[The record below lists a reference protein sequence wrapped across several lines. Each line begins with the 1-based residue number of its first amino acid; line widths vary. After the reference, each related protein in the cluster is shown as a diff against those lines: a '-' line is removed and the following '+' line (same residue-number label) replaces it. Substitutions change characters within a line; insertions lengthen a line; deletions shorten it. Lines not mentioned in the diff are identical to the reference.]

1 MPDYKYETLLVEQ
14 DESVLT
20 ITLNRPERLNAVD
33 RVMHRELEEVFG
45 EVSFDGSVSALVVTG
60 AGRGFCSGGDVRS
73 MDERGAANVLEQRP
87 MGAISQSGRRILHN
101 MLWVEQPIVCALNG
115 VAAGLG
121 ATIALFCDIIYASDQ
136 ARIGDTH
143 VKAGLVAGDGGAV
156 IWPLLVGV
164 AKAKE
169 LLMTG
174 DIIDAAEAERIGLV
188 NKVVPNDQL
197 MAECMD
203 LARRLANGPALAIRG
218 TKHAINKKVWAD
230 LNMSLDVGLAM
241 EERSSRH
248 PDHSEAA
255 RSFVEKRTPEYK
267 GTIYALASIT

>member
-1 MPDYKYETLLVEQ
+1 MPDYNYETLLVEQ
-14 DESVLT
+14 NESVLT

-33 RVMHRELEEVFG
+33 AVMHRELEAVFG
-45 EVSFDGSVSALVVTG
+45 QVAIDPSVSAVVVTG
-60 AGRGFCSGGDVRS
+60 AGRGFCSGGDVRA
-73 MDERGAANVLEQRP
+73 MDERGGSNVLQAQP
-87 MGAISQSGRRILHN
+87 MGAVSQGGRRIIHN
-101 MLWVEQPIVCALNG
+101 MLWVEQPIICALNG

-188 NKVVPNDQL
+188 NRVVPHDEL
-197 MAECMD
+197 METVMD
-203 LARRLANGPALAIRG
+203 LARRLANGPAMAIRG
-218 TKHAINKKVWAD
+218 TKHAINKKVWND
-230 LNMSLDVGLAM
+230 LNLALDIGLSL

-248 PDHSEAA
+248 PDHTEAA
-255 RSFVEKRTPEYK
+255 RSFVEKRAPEFK
-267 GTIYALASIT
+267 GSI

>member
-14 DESVLT
+14 DKSVLT

-33 RVMHRELEEVFG
+33 EVMHRELEAVFG
-45 EVSFDGSVSALVVTG
+45 EVGIDPSVSAVLLTG
-60 AGRGFCSGGDVRS
+60 AGRGFCSGGDVRA
-73 MDERGAANVLEQRP
+73 MDERGGAIALQQRP
-87 MGAISQSGRRILHN
+87 LGAISQGGRRIIHN
-101 MLWVEQPIVCALNG
+101 MLWVEQPIICALNG

-121 ATIALFCDIIYASDQ
+121 ATIALFCDIIYASDK

-174 DIIDAAEAERIGLV
+174 DIIDAAEAERIGLI
-188 NKVVPNDQL
+188 NKVFPHDQL
-197 MAECMD
+197 MDAAMD

-218 TKHAINKKVWAD
+218 TKHAINKKIWSD
-230 LNMSLDVGLAM
+230 LNLALDVGLAM

-248 PDHSEAA
+248 PDHNEAA
-255 RSFVEKRTPEYK
+255 RSFVEKRTPEFK
-267 GTIYALASIT
+267 RTI